1 MYSSKE
7 WMKVLIY
14 IFIPA
19 RYQAKSKAQVLP
31 PWLGGLKMQISHQ
44 FGKDVFGYG
53 PDSSQG
59 TSSNASSP
67 SAKKE
72 TLQSISLIA
81 KDGEKFASNSSES
94 TQVIEKY
101 FSSDSIL

>member
-53 PDSSQG
+53 TNSSKDASQG
-59 TSSNASSP
+59 SSKIALV
-67 SAKKE
+67 AKDAGFAAE
-72 TLQSISLIA
+72 IA
-81 KDGEKFASNSSES
+81 KDGEKFTNDSSES
-94 TQVIEKY
+94 AQVIEKY